1 MVFQGMAKYLLDTNV
16 LSSILRKNVAGQAYH
31 KKLLSVLNANALIL
45 MSPVVYYEI
54 VRGLYKIQANK
65 PLSFLEKLMT
75 LFEWQDLDR
84 STWDTG
90 AKLWVLCERK
100 GTKTGNGPGGI
111 DKDVLITAQAQ
122 EHNATVVTNNVRHFK
137 YLGVSYET
145 W

>member
-1 MVFQGMAKYLLDTNV
+1 MAKYLLDTNV
-16 LSSILRKNVAGQAYH
+16 LSSILRKNEAGQAYH

-100 GTKTGNGPGGI
+100 GTKTGNGPGAYRQGRSNRSSS
-111 DKDVLITAQAQ
+111 TGAQC
-122 EHNATVVTNNVRHFK
+122 
-137 YLGVSYET
+137 YCGY
-145 W
+145 